1 MAASRTVAAHQGKS
15 GLRWPRR
22 SRLEDVDGALDSLE
36 FGGSDDG
43 PGDMLN
49 GETDADYYLTFL
61 SDLIKVSTEKK
72 APNSFRSMP

>member
-1 MAASRTVAAHQGKS
+1 MLFGGAYDDEALADLWV
-15 GLRWPRR
+15 LWND
-22 SRLEDVDGALDSLE
+22 LDVDGALDSLE